1 MELIVIK
8 GKQASVTLNLELTRH
23 VAPEHELVIALA
35 DSYNLS
41 SVEERKHTEDCWEK
55 D

>member
-1 MELIVIK
+1 MELIWIK
-8 GKQASVTLNLELTRH
+8 EKQASVTPNSELTRH

-35 DSYNLS
+35 DSYNLGT
-41 SVEERKHTEDCWEK
+41 VEEWKHIEDRWKK